1 MVFRSKRS
9 TSFVLLSLISTTCCG
24 ALALNPT
31 KIQVCQNK
39 GCVKSFPSKYDGGLV
54 QTLKD
59 LIPSTGTGIPVGEN
73 DNSVII
79 EASDCLSQCSNG
91 PNVCCSGAANEER
104 VFGKV
109 DGIQMAAAVL
119 EVGADVDSPGVLMAA
134 IEDMAMACQSS
145 NTGKKLKLLN
155 RAIQSLQD
163 VELVQTTAMAHAL
176 ILRADVN
183 IDSIPQNIEQSLK
196 DAMQAAEIDDL
207 NGRAWRVV
215 ADAKEANGDVPGA
228 IEAISNWAMKNP
240 SFAGKAKK
248 ELERLSS
255 GGSSI

>member
-1 MVFRSKRS
+1 
-9 TSFVLLSLISTTCCG
+9 
-24 ALALNPT
+24 
-31 KIQVCQNK
+31 
-39 GCVKSFPSKYDGGLV
+39 
-54 QTLKD
+54 
-59 LIPSTGTGIPVGEN
+59 
-73 DNSVII
+73 
-79 EASDCLSQCSNG
+79 
-91 PNVCCSGAANEER
+91 
-104 VFGKV
+104 
-109 DGIQMAAAVL
+109 
-119 EVGADVDSPGVLMAA
+119 
-134 IEDMAMACQSS
+134 
-145 NTGKKLKLLN
+145 
-155 RAIQSLQD
+155 
-163 VELVQTTAMAHAL
+163 MAHAL